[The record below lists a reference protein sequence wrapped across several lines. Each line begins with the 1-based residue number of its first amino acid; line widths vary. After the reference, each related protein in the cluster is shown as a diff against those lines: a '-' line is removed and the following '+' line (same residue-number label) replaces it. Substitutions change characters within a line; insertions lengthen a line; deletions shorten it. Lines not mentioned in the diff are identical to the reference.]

1 MSEYS
6 SRIPGWIWITTPTL
20 AIAFVGFIVYLST
33 LPASDELDA
42 VKGDAKAAL
51 QSGLERAKKETVRQV
66 TGDDVYEFY
75 QLLEQQKV
83 DVPRVKEYV
92 STPKD
97 STLSYEYLLQA
108 GSFRSPEDAETMR
121 ANLLLLGLN
130 TYQEATNVKGDPW
143 YRVMVGPFTNRSKMN
158 KAQDVLVS
166 NNISPV
172 LTKKPI
178 VVPKAATRSLAD

>member
-6 SRIPGWIWITTPTL
+6 SRIPGWIWLTTPTL
-20 AIAFVGFIVYLST
+20 AIAFVGFLFYLST
-33 LPASDELDA
+33 LPSSDELDV
-42 VKGDAKAAL
+42 VKGDAKEAL
-51 QSGLERAKKETVRQV
+51 QAGIDRAKEEAVRKV
-66 TGDDVYEFY
+66 TGEDVYEFY

-83 DVPRVKEYV
+83 EVPKVKEYV

-97 STLSYEYLLQA
+97 AAISYEYLLQA
-108 GSFRSPEDAETMR
+108 GSFRTPEDAETMR

-130 TYQEATNVKGDPW
+130 TYQEATNVKGNPW

-178 VVPKAATRSLAD
+178 VQ